1 MMASDFV
8 AKAQAAAQML
18 KGVVKRTPLTYCRHL
33 SSMTGNAVYLKQ
45 ENLQHSG
52 SCKARSA
59 GYMLATLSPEQKSR
73 GVVTVSTGN
82 NGISMT
88 MAMRQHGIDGVVVV
102 PHTIAPHK
110 AQRIRD
116 SGANLVFVGH
126 DIVES
131 EVEARAYAART
142 NRRFLSPYN
151 DWGAIVGQG
160 TIAVEI
166 AEQLTA
172 FDKGL
177 DCIFVPVGGGGLMSG
192 VGGYLRA
199 VDPAIKV
206 IGVQPLNSPV
216 MVRSLDAGE
225 IILIESKPT
234 LSDATAGGVEQGSI
248 TFDLCRKLA
257 DNFALVSEEEMWS
270 AMLMLY
276 QHHGIVVEGSGA
288 LSVAAL
294 LQQSALWK
302 GKTIVL
308 LLCGANIADE
318 LLEQLRGYPRT
329 DMAPAGHG

>member
-1 MMASDFV
+1 MVSDFV
-8 AKAQAAAQML
+8 DKAQVVAQML
-18 KGVVKRTPLTYCRHL
+18 RGVVKRTPLTYARHL
-33 SSMTGNAVYLKQ
+33 SSMTGNAIYLKQ

-59 GYMLATLSPEQKSR
+59 GYMLSTLSPEQKSR

-88 MAMRQHGIDGVVVV
+88 MAMRQHGINGVVFV
-102 PHTIAPHK
+102 PDTIAPHK
-110 AQRIRD
+110 AQRIGD
-116 SGANLVFVGH
+116 LGAKLVFVGD

-131 EVEARAYAART
+131 EVEARAYAAHT
-142 NRRFLSPYN
+142 NRPFLSPYN

-160 TIAVEI
+160 TIALEI
-166 AEQLTA
+166 VEQLTA
-172 FDKGL
+172 FGKGL
-177 DCIFVPVGGGGLMSG
+177 DCIFVPVGGGGLISG
-192 VGGYLRA
+192 VGGYLKA

-225 IILIESKPT
+225 ITLVESKPT
-234 LSDATAGGVEQGSI
+234 LSDATAGGVEQGAI
-248 TFDLCRKLA
+248 TFDLCRKLV
-257 DNFALVSEEEMWS
+257 DNFALVSEEELWS

-276 QHHGIVVEGSGA
+276 EHHGIVVEGSGA

-294 LQQSALWK
+294 LQQGALWK

-308 LLCGANIADE
+308 LLCGSNIADK
-318 LLEQLRGYPRT
+318 LLEQLRSYPRT
-329 DMAPAGHG
+329 GMAPAGHG